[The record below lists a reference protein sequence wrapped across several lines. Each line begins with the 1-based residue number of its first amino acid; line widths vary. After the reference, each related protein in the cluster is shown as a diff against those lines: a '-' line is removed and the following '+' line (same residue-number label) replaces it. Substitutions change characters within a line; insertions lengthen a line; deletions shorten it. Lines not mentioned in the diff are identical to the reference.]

1 MKSFLQQWRN
11 FSVATIAAS
20 VLLGLILLVFPE
32 ASIKYISIAF
42 GAVLILIG
50 VWGVI
55 QYFAKK
61 SGTLV
66 MIMGVIV
73 LVCGIIVCVKYR
85 TIISIVELLFG
96 IFLLCSGIVNF
107 ISSLQ
112 SSVRKTSSWWV
123 TLILS
128 VVSMAFG
135 IISVIRPFAVSTTL
149 VRFIGAGLL
158 VYAVLDLISYI
169 RFKKIS
175 RAVEDAVNRN
185 SEIIDENARIVDDNE
200 N

>member
-1 MKSFLQQWRN
+1 MKSFFQQWRS

-20 VLLGLILLVFPE
+20 VLLGLILLIFPE
-32 ASIKYISIAF
+32 ASIAYISIAF
-42 GAVLILIG
+42 GAVLIFLGI
-50 VWGVI
+50 WGIV

-61 SGTLV
+61 SSSLV
-66 MIMGVIV
+66 LIMGVVV

-112 SSVRKTSSWWV
+112 PSVRKTSSWWV
-123 TLILS
+123 TLLLS

-158 VYAVLDLISYI
+158 VYAVLDLVAYI

-175 RAVEDAVNRN
+175 RAVEDAINRN
-185 SEIIDENARIVDDNE
+185 SEIIDDNARIVEDDE

>member
-1 MKSFLQQWRN
+1 MKSLLNQWRS

-42 GAVLILIG
+42 GAALIFLGVCGVAQYFSKKSSSLIL
-50 VWGVI
+50 V
-55 QYFAKK
+55 
-61 SGTLV
+61 
-66 MIMGVIV
+66 MGVIV

-96 IFLLCSGIVNF
+96 IFLLCSGIINFVN
-107 ISSLQ
+107 SLQ

-128 VVSMAFG
+128 VASMAFG

-158 VYAVLDLISYI
+158 VYAVLDLIAYI
-169 RFKKIS
+169 RFKKIT
-175 RAVEDAVNRN
+175 REVEDAVNRN
-185 SEIIDENARIVDDNE
+185 SEIIDDNARIVDDK
-200 N
+200 

>member
-1 MKSFLQQWRN
+1 MKSLLNQWRS

-20 VLLGLILLVFPE
+20 VLLGIILLVFPE

-42 GAVLILIG
+42 GAALIFLGVCGIAQYFSKKSSSLIL
-50 VWGVI
+50 V
-55 QYFAKK
+55 
-61 SGTLV
+61 
-66 MIMGVIV
+66 MGVIV

-107 ISSLQ
+107 VTSLQ

-158 VYAVLDLISYI
+158 VYAVLDLIAYI
-169 RFKKIS
+169 RFKKIT

-185 SEIIDENARIVDDNE
+185 SEIIDDNARIVDDNQ

>member
-1 MKSFLQQWRN
+1 MKSLLNQWRS

-42 GAVLILIG
+42 GAALIFLGVCGVAQYFSKKSSSLIL
-50 VWGVI
+50 V
-55 QYFAKK
+55 
-61 SGTLV
+61 
-66 MIMGVIV
+66 MGVIV

-96 IFLLCSGIVNF
+96 IFLLCSGIINFVN
-107 ISSLQ
+107 SLQ

-158 VYAVLDLISYI
+158 VYAVLDLIAYI
-169 RFKKIS
+169 RFKKIT
-175 RAVEDAVNRN
+175 REVEDAVNRN
-185 SEIIDENARIVDDNE
+185 SEIIDDNARIVDDK
-200 N
+200 